1 MILLSDFERA
11 SPLPPKRVARHVLDF
26 KFIDDDRSP
35 ALGAKAPVVCQAA
48 AWVGRERARRHD
60 IVAPGDA
67 GVAEGGRRRQPP
79 IAVREGLGYRGW

>member
-1 MILLSDFERA
+1 MTTGA
-11 SPLPPKRVARHVLDF
+11 
-26 KFIDDDRSP
+26 P

-48 AWVGRERARRHD
+48 AWSGTTSSCRGHGIAAPGARHA
-60 IVAPGDA
+60 APGDA